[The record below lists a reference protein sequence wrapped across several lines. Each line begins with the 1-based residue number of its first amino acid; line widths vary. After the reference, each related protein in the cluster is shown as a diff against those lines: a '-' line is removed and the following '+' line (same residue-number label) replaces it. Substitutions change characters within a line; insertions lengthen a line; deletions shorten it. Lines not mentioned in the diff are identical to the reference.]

1 MNSVKK
7 EEMRE
12 KLEEVTTRRLE
23 HPSDNCH
30 LKKALGR
37 ALDPFVIVHPREC
50 AKCIAEDVINFLNKE
65 KLI

>member
-7 EEMRE
+7 EDLRIEVE
-12 KLEEVTTRRLE
+12 KVIIHRLE
-23 HPSDNCH
+23 HPSDDCH
-30 LKKALGR
+30 LKRALGR
-37 ALDPFVIVHPREC
+37 ALDPFVLVHPREC